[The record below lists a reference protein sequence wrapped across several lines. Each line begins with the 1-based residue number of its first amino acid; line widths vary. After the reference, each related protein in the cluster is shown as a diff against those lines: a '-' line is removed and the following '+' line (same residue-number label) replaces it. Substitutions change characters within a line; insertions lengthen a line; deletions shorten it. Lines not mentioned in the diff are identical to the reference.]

1 MLSFLYT
8 DLVDLFRLVLK
19 LIIKDEVVENRRSG
33 NQLTKIDFES
43 GNVFKKNR
51 DVTIRF
57 STESD
62 LSNLKKKDQMKDRNM
77 QNIYDNVRNLLL
89 VLLKR

>member
-1 MLSFLYT
+1 MLSYLYT

-19 LIIKDEVVENRRSG
+19 LIIKDEVVENCRSG

-51 DVTIRF
+51 
-57 STESD
+57 E
-62 LSNLKKKDQMKDRNM
+62 LP
-77 QNIYDNVRNLLL
+77 
-89 VLLKR
+89 